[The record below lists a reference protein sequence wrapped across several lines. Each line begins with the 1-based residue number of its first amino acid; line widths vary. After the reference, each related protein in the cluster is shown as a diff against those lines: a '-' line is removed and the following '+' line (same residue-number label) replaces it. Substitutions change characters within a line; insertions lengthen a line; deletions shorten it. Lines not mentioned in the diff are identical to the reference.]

1 VDEAIL
7 SFRGIGQ
14 FYPAESPLHRL
25 DPRAKIL
32 AVVLLAVGLFL
43 VDSITGLLVVGAFVV
58 ALVAVAR
65 IPLSG
70 FLRLLRPVALVVAF
84 TAIFQVLF
92 VREGEPLFGFWV
104 IEVYSEGVRLAV
116 FLALR
121 ILVLVAAA
129 MLLTATTSP
138 LSLTDG
144 IEDLLSPLKK
154 VGFPSHEVAMMM
166 TIALRFIPT
175 LYDEGRKITT
185 AQKARGAEFTSG
197 GLVGRVRALL
207 PVLIP
212 LTVGAFARADELAE
226 AMESRGYAGGEGR
239 TRYREL
245 HFGLPDAAALAIAA
259 LVPLGGLLQGFLS

>member
-1 VDEAIL
+1 M
-7 SFRGIGQ
+7 SFRGLGQ

-32 AVVLLAVGLFL
+32 AVVLVAAGLFL
-43 VDSITGLLVVGAFVV
+43 VGSIAGLLVVGAGVL
-58 ALVAVAR
+58 ALATAGR

-70 FLRLLRPVALVVAF
+70 FLRLLRPVAVIVAF
-84 TAIFQVLF
+84 TAAFQVLF
-92 VREGEPLFGFWV
+92 VREGELLFEIWV
-104 IEVYSEGVRLAV
+104 VEVYSEGLRLAA

-121 ILVLVAAA
+121 ILVLIAAA
-129 MLLTATTSP
+129 ALLTATTSP
-138 LSLTDG
+138 LALTDG
-144 IEDLLSPLKK
+144 IEDLLSPLKRLR
-154 VGFPSHEVAMMM
+154 FPAHEVAMMM

-175 LYDEGRKITT
+175 LYDEAQKITN
-185 AQKARGAEFTSG
+185 AQKARGADFASG
-197 GLVGRVRALL
+197 GLAGRIRALL

-245 HFGLPDAAALAIAA
+245 SFGARDGAALAVAA
-259 LVPLGGLLQGFLS
+259 LVPLGGLTGGFFL

>member
-1 VDEAIL
+1 M
-7 SFRGIGQ
+7 SFRGLGQ
-14 FYPAESPLHRL
+14 FYPADSPLHRL

-43 VDSITGLLVVGAFVV
+43 VSSIAGLLVVGAGVG
-58 ALVAVAR
+58 ALVAVGQ

-70 FLRLLRPVALVVAF
+70 FLRLLRPVALIVVF
-84 TAIFQVLF
+84 TAVFQVLF
-92 VREGEPLFGFWV
+92 VREGEFLFGLWV
-104 IEVYSEGVRLAV
+104 FEVYSEGLRLAV

-121 ILVLVAAA
+121 ILVLISAAS
-129 MLLTATTSP
+129 LLTATTSP

-144 IEDLLSPLKK
+144 IEDLLSPLKRLR
-154 VGFPSHEVAMMM
+154 FPSHEVAMMM

-175 LYDEGRKITT
+175 LYDEAQKITN
-185 AQKARGAEFTSG
+185 AQKARGADFATG

-226 AMESRGYAGGEGR
+226 AMESRGYSGGEGR

-245 HFGLPDAAALAIAA
+245 SFGTRDGAALAVAA
-259 LVPLGGLLQGFLS
+259 LVPLGGILGGVFL